1 MRILSG
7 RCQTIFKSLTGRIL
21 RGYSH
26 LRVKILPF
34 PMRGRTMKT
43 LRTAMLMGVL
53 AAISGS
59 VFAQKPGNAAITRG
73 FDYEVPAYATGE
85 ERQAQDNLWVMSL
98 RFKSIR
104 MMEMQVTDPKTK
116 QPRTDLIY
124 YLVYEATNR
133 EIERNAEDVQT
144 TPANDF
150 DAPPGPELFVPEIT
164 LVVEDEVTD
173 ANTQSRFPHE
183 LQDEVIP
190 EAQRR
195 IQVRE
200 KTKLINTVQA
210 VGSVPAIVKKDDPNP
225 SSFNGVAMFRNVD
238 PEMDYFRLVL
248 SGFSNGYKLV
258 KGPVSYDDLK
268 TLAANDDLKVN
279 DQIWNGDL
287 ESDWRAAA
295 EVGDLF
301 DAKKSP
307 PPNADAS
314 QWYYSV
320 SPDRGDATSRVW
332 RKTLV
337 QHYWRPGDG
346 VDQNEREIRRKGE
359 ARWIYV
365 PDDSAAVAETP
376 ATAKFDRKQ
385 RDEIKAAR
393 LAILTKSF
401 RPQQKAKP

>member
-1 MRILSG
+1 
-7 RCQTIFKSLTGRIL
+7 
-21 RGYSH
+21 
-26 LRVKILPF
+26 
-34 PMRGRTMKT
+34 MKK
-43 LRTAMLMGVL
+43 LQTAMLMGTL
-53 AAISGS
+53 AAIAGS
-59 VFAQKPGNAAITRG
+59 VFAQKPENAAITRG

-98 RFKSIR
+98 RFKSVR
-104 MMEMQVTDPKTK
+104 MMELQVTDPKTK
-116 QPRTDLIY
+116 QPRTDLVY

-173 ANTQSRFPHE
+173 ANARSQFSRE
-183 LQDEVIP
+183 LRDEVIP

-200 KTKLINTVQA
+200 KTRLINTVQA

-225 SSFNGVAMFRNVD
+225 TSFYGVVMFRNVD

-268 TLAANDDLKVN
+268 TLAASDDLKVN
-279 DQIWNGDL
+279 DQVWNGDL
-287 ESDWRAAA
+287 EADWRAAA

-301 DAKKSP
+301 DAKDTP
-307 PPNADAS
+307 PRNADAS

-346 VDQNEREIRRKGE
+346 IDQNEREIRRKGE

-365 PDDSAAVAETP
+365 PDDAAPAAAAGAP
-376 ATAKFDRKQ
+376 ATARLDKKQ
-385 RDEIKAAR
+385 RDAINAAR
-393 LAILTKSF
+393 LAILTKKL
-401 RPQQKAKP
+401 RPQKAKP